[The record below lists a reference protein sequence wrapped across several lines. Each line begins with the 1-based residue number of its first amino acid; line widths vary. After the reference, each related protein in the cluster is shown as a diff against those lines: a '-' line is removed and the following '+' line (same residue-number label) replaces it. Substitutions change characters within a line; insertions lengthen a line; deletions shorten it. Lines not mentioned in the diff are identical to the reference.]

1 MLPTVTA
8 DTAHSIPTA
17 CSPPACCAALAL
29 TERLRQNRRVA
40 CLLALR
46 LVRSQY
52 SLCCRCSTV
61 GAFVAGNRAGY
72 AYPTWPLM
80 EDQFVPDAERLF
92 ELQVS
97 TP

>member
-1 MLPTVTA
+1 M
-8 DTAHSIPTA
+8 
-17 CSPPACCAALAL
+17 LAL
-29 TERLRQNRRVA
+29 LCFA
-40 CLLALR
+40 LLCFALR
-46 LVRSQY
+46 LVRSQC